1 MLSNFIRHQIKG
13 HEVKDPVTMKIFE
26 EVHLHIIPY
35 LNLPSIE
42 EAATI
47 YQNYSCEEV
56 PNGLASTSPYAL
68 DLLHKL
74 KEEHKFDV
82 ILTVESGGLFMMMP
96 WQKLHNGVAATE
108 DEEVFQSLAHAFA
121 DNYPEIYQPDACKTS
136 PNHGI
141 FHGAELHS
149 QTYSLMDDMYINGHS
164 YMLAAFVSCCRY
176 PHPEQLPEL
185 WMKTMQPI
193 KQLVLRSKQ
202 GVAGQVLDSVGS
214 VVRNASITIDSN
226 TGIFSSSE
234 DGHFYIP
241 LTQGPHTIHIKA
253 EGFEP
258 QSHQA
263 VIQKDS
269 TSQISAHLNA
279 ELKEMGYHTLATMEE
294 FLRNVSKQCQAL
306 VNLHS
311 LGKSSNNK
319 DIWMLDF
326 GNQNEKI
333 HRSSL
338 NHMLL
343 VAGIH
348 GNEAVGPELLL
359 QISNE
364 LCESYGKD
372 SILTKMLNVS
382 VVHIIPVVNPEGAAV
397 TSPASCN
404 STIGKYNAKKVD
416 LLSNFHTA
424 EDKVGQVQPETQL
437 LMDWMMRTQP
447 VLTLMLRSGYQGVTT
462 PSYVNLTKPEM
473 SVLDHVGR
481 KFTGILA
488 KLEKPGINCKENS
501 DLFNNTFLEYAYSHC
516 HSIPLEI
523 STGCC
528 HHPSED
534 QMLDIWHK
542 LREPLLDMITEGN
555 KGFSGIVV
563 EKDTHTKM
571 VNATLRIQG
580 FSWTYFVNEEA
591 RFHVYLPPGSYQ
603 VVVTCHG
610 YQNYKMNIVV
620 PNTEEGRIETV
631 IELQQPNTVL
641 GLSQSTFIIVTSM
654 VVLGLILLCTIAICI
669 KARASRKMA
678 GFSRLNLED
687 EDDEYDEYYDNGST
701 KKFLN
706 REYHDESTDEED
718 VFEKKLLKR

>member
-1 MLSNFIRHQIKG
+1 
-13 HEVKDPVTMKIFE
+13 
-26 EVHLHIIPY
+26 
-35 LNLPSIE
+35 
-42 EAATI
+42 
-47 YQNYSCEEV
+47 
-56 PNGLASTSPYAL
+56 
-68 DLLHKL
+68 
-74 KEEHKFDV
+74 
-82 ILTVESGGLFMMMP
+82 MMMP

-202 GVAGQVLDSVGS
+202 GVAGQVLDSSGS
-214 VVRNASITIDSN
+214 VIRNASITIDSN
-226 TGIFSSSE
+226 AGIFSSSE

-294 FLRNVSKQCQAL
+294 FLHNVSKQCQAL